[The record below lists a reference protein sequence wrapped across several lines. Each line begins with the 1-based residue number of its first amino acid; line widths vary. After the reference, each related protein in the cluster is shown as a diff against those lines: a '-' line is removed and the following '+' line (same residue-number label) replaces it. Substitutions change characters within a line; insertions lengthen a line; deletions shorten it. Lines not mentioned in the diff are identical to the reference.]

1 MRRRLNKRG
10 KIAVTILLVVAVF
23 LVSRLVGIGKKDVV
37 KESDMSVEATTPVE
51 TVSPSNKPEV
61 ESDETVKDQSDLKK
75 ERQEKEEARKVAV
88 AKQNK
93 ADQQEN
99 AIYLTFDDGPS
110 SVANELLDILDDYQ
124 MKGTFFMIGPKIEKH
139 PLVVKRMEY
148 EGHGLA
154 LHGITHEVD
163 QVYSSQSSPVEEMIE
178 NQEIL
183 KEVTGVN
190 SDLARLPYGSV
201 PYLTEEMRYL
211 LDQEDFNIWDWN
223 VDSRDW
229 EFKNEQYVQH
239 TIQEIQQKEHKG
251 ETPVVLLHDQQETI
265 KHLPELLQYI
275 KNEGYTTK
283 VLTND
288 MPPITFPCEGRCRS
302 I

>member
-37 KESDMSVEATTPVE
+37 KESDMSVEATPVE

-61 ESDETVKDQSDLKK
+61 ESDETIKDQSDLKK

-88 AKQNK
+88 AEQNK
-93 ADQQEN
+93 VDQQDN

-110 SVANELLDILDDYQ
+110 NVANELLDILDDYQ

-211 LDQEDFNIWDWN
+211 LDQEDFNIWDW
-223 VDSRDW
+223 
-229 EFKNEQYVQH
+229 
-239 TIQEIQQKEHKG
+239 
-251 ETPVVLLHDQQETI
+251 
-265 KHLPELLQYI
+265 
-275 KNEGYTTK
+275 
-283 VLTND
+283 
-288 MPPITFPCEGRCRS
+288 
-302 I
+302 